1 MDFVR
6 SKLGTNDPLSVEH
19 FFPHVLDGLL
29 RTHSKPAKKWGK
41 KCSTGRGSFVPN
53 LLLTKSILY
62 LHIHQGFNEG
72 KFVQQFQ
79 KHNLHLSIQKKCQ
92 QTFLKTTKETFLAL
106 NILAL
111 LQSGNQ
117 NQFTLINLMQ
127 SRSDATFVVVS
138 HFKISWTSFS
148 CSVFSL
154 VQHCQHF
161 WLWNNQKYV

>member
-6 SKLGTNDPLSVEH
+6 SNFGTNEHLPVEH
-19 FFPHVLDGLL
+19 FFPLL
-29 RTHSKPAKKWGK
+29 F
-41 KCSTGRGSFVPN
+41 GRFAAHYTANRP
-53 LLLTKSILY
+53 KSEEKSVQLAEVHLY
-62 LHIHQGFNEG
+62 RNYFLQNPYFTHIHQGFNEG

-117 NQFTLINLMQ
+117 NQST
-127 SRSDATFVVVS
+127 VVS
-138 HFKISWTSFS
+138 HFKIS
-148 CSVFSL
+148 
-154 VQHCQHF
+154 
-161 WLWNNQKYV
+161 